1 MENSSGVGGGG
12 GGGGTANWPHNTGT
26 QLIQVA
32 VSTG

>member
-1 MENSSGVGGGG
+1 MENSSGVG